1 MRHET
6 CAVEAIDLEKTYKNG
21 VKALKGV
28 SFCIQRGE
36 IFSLLGPNGA
46 GKTTTVKILST
57 LIKPSG
63 GTAYV
68 GGYNVVEESSNVR
81 RIIGIV
87 PQDLTADDEMTGYDN
102 VYVQARL
109 HGLSRNEAKK
119 KTKEVLEFMGLLE
132 AANRKART
140 YSGGMRKRL
149 EIAMSLVHSPQILF
163 LDEPTLGL
171 DVQSRRHLWD
181 LIRKLKR
188 EGTTILLTTH
198 YMEEADA
205 LSDRI
210 AIIDLGKVVALGSP
224 EELKARL
231 GGDRIYIRPAL
242 NQDLSLIKE
251 KLVSKGYEVS
261 ILNGEVIVK
270 VKKAEDSL
278 FDIINLLRDLKIS
291 SLRISKPN
299 LEDVFLELTGRK
311 LREEEPLDSFRYRIH
326 SMRVRR

>member
-1 MRHET
+1 LRREECT
-6 CAVEAIDLEKTYKNG
+6 VEAINLEKTYRNG

-68 GGYNVVEESSNVR
+68 GGYNVVDESLKVR
-81 RIIGIV
+81 KIIGIV

-109 HGLSRNEAKK
+109 HGLPRNEAKK
-119 KTKEVLEFMGLLE
+119 KTEEVLEFMGLLE
-132 AANRKART
+132 AANRKTRT

-181 LIRKLKR
+181 LIMKLKR

-224 EELKARL
+224 GELKARL
-231 GGDRIYIRPAL
+231 GGDRIYIKPAF
-242 NQDLSLIKE
+242 NQDLTSIKE

-278 FDIINLLRDLKIS
+278 FDIINLLGDSKIS

-311 LREEEPLDSFRYRIH
+311 LRDEEPLDSFKYRIH
-326 SMRVRR
+326 SMRVRK

>member
-1 MRHET
+1 MRREE
-6 CAVEAIDLEKTYKNG
+6 CAVETIKLEKTYKNG

-28 SFCIQRGE
+28 SFCIRVGE

-68 GGYNVVEESSNVR
+68 GGYNVVEESSKVR
-81 RIIGIV
+81 KIIGIV

-119 KTKEVLEFMGLLE
+119 KTEEVLEFMGLLE

-149 EIAMSLVHSPQILF
+149 EIAMSLVHSPRLLF

-181 LIRKLKR
+181 LIRKLKM

-231 GGDRIYIRPAL
+231 GGDRIYIKPVL
-242 NQDLSLIKE
+242 NQDLISIKE
-251 KLVSKGYEVS
+251 RLERKGYEVS

-278 FDIINLLRDLKIS
+278 FDIINLLRDSKIS

-311 LREEEPLDSFRYRIH
+311 LRDEEPLDSFRYRIH